1 MRVWLLIALAILCVP
16 LVAAEPDWFRNPSQ
30 TEYSVETHWFGVGNA
45 AQLKRAIDE
54 AKATLA
60 GQIETTISQKTTM
73 TDSETRVGSV
83 SQYRRSRQSEIRST
97 IRQTLANAQI
107 VKQVKDRG
115 GYYVLV
121 VLDKAQYRSGL
132 YSQLQQLNRDL
143 NTELLYQGLLESAQR
158 YDKALDKFDALLA
171 KAKDYDT
178 LVSLYNYVSPE
189 PFLPQHSGLTLTDIQ
204 GKKTAYVSEFSL
216 ELDTQVDVSMALG
229 KQSDSPV
236 RLRMRWKDNPVTNF
250 VIRVAYGDATVLGDY
265 TTDASGYVEF
275 QPYGLPLSA
284 SDQYVTAEVHLQ
296 GRAQQ
301 WQADMPASLKI
312 PYTVRDLRYTPITLV
327 VESDDRAWD
336 KHLNRPLRSAF
347 SALGYS
353 VENSGTIS
361 VQVRIDVENE
371 KTMGSYQK
379 NNYYMAGSLV
389 LTANHNGQASMAP
402 VAIPFKALAK
412 NRKKAIQKIA
422 DDVVFPKIRLLE
434 LLASTGGI
442 E

>member
-45 AQLKRAIDE
+45 VQLKRAIDE

-73 TDSETRVGSV
+73 TDSETHVGSV

-229 KQSDSPV
+229 RQSDSPV

-275 QPYGLPLSA
+275 QPYGL
-284 SDQYVTAEVHLQ
+284 
-296 GRAQQ
+296 
-301 WQADMPASLKI
+301 
-312 PYTVRDLRYTPITLV
+312 
-327 VESDDRAWD
+327 
-336 KHLNRPLRSAF
+336 RS
-347 SALGYS
+347 
-353 VENSGTIS
+353 
-361 VQVRIDVENE
+361 
-371 KTMGSYQK
+371 
-379 NNYYMAGSLV
+379 
-389 LTANHNGQASMAP
+389 
-402 VAIPFKALAK
+402 
-412 NRKKAIQKIA
+412 
-422 DDVVFPKIRLLE
+422 
-434 LLASTGGI
+434 
-442 E
+442 